1 MFTSESSKL
10 KSIENQL
17 ADQQKQSWAMLV
29 VGVTVGFVGLHF
41 LMARPMA
48 KELERMQQDLTQV
61 EQRMQDLVG
70 ARDEV
75 WEANSLLASL
85 KAQQGQI
92 GRASHGVADDPRI
105 AWRSGRGRFAE

>member
-10 KSIENQL
+10 HSIENQL

-48 KELERMQQDLTQV
+48 REMERIQQDLTQV
-61 EQRMQDLVG
+61 QQRMQDLVG

-92 GRASHGVADDPRI
+92 EVAHRVADDPRS
-105 AWRSGRGRFAE
+105 AWQFGRGRGSSR